1 MKSLFRS
8 FENAGAALVASL
20 IACTLFTV
28 PSFGQTPP
36 SAVLDNGQIHA
47 VIYLPDS
54 TNGFYRGTRFDW
66 AGIVGKLT
74 AGGHTYYDQWFTRT
88 DPAGGDFVYQGG
100 DIVAGP
106 ASSAMGVP
114 EEFSTDDNLG
124 YSSAP
129 VGGTFIKIGVGIL
142 RKPEEAKYNHYTH
155 YEIVDGGKR
164 TVSATK
170 TSITFTQ
177 ELLDKSTGYGYLYT
191 KTIRLVPNTSQMV
204 LEHTLKNTGTRA
216 IEGRVYDHN
225 FLTLDRQSPGPDF
238 TITTPFP
245 ITPKR
250 PIKTELGSVN
260 GNVITYNKV
269 LQDEENFSVAMGGH
283 SDKASDYDFA
293 VENKKVNAKVRIQG
307 DKPLESVSL
316 WSMRATLAIEPY
328 IKLSI
333 APGQETEWKYTY
345 TYGPATTGTK

>member
-1 MKSLFRS
+1 M
-8 FENAGAALVASL
+8 
-20 IACTLFTV
+20 
-28 PSFGQTPP
+28 
-36 SAVLDNGQIHA
+36 LDNGQIHA

-54 TNGFYRGTRFDW
+54 NNGFYKGTRFDW
-66 AGIVGKLT
+66 AGLVGKLIV
-74 AGGHTYYDQWFTRT
+74 GGHTYYDQWFTRT
-88 DPAGGDFVYQGG
+88 DPAGSDFVYQQ
-100 DIVAGP
+100 DEIVAGP

-124 YSSAP
+124 YNAAP

-142 RKPEEAKYNHYTH
+142 RKPEETKYNHYTH
-155 YEIVDGGKR
+155 YEIVDEGKR
-164 TVSATK
+164 TVAATK

-177 ELLDKSTGYGYLYT
+177 QLLDKSTGYGYLYT

-204 LEHTLKNTGTRA
+204 LEHTLKNTGTRS

-225 FLTLDRQSPGPDF
+225 FLTLDHKPPGPDF
-238 TITTPFP
+238 TITTSFA

-260 GNVITYNKV
+260 GNLISYNKV
-269 LQDEENFSVAMGGH
+269 LQGEDNFSVAMGGYT
-283 SDKASDYDFA
+283 DKVSDYDFTI
-293 VENKKVNAKVRIQG
+293 ENKKENAKVRIQG

-316 WSMRATLAIEPY
+316 WSMRATLAVEPY

-333 APGQETEWKYTY
+333 APGQDTEWKYTY
-345 TYGPATTGTK
+345 TYGPANAGSK